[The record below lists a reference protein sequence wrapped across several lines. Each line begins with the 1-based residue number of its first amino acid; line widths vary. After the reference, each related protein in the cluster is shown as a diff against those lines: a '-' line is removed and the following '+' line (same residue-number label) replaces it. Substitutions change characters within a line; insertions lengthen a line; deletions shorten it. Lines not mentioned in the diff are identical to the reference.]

1 MPLQG
6 YSDKY
11 YIFYSIGNKGNEAKF
26 LLITAILLEESF
38 PLNQVIIEGPMP
50 PFSPYNT
57 AKTSDY
63 ADYAVTIE
71 NISFYARCEISL
83 ATFQFH

>member
-1 MPLQG
+1 
-6 YSDKY
+6 
-11 YIFYSIGNKGNEAKF
+11 
-26 LLITAILLEESF
+26 
-38 PLNQVIIEGPMP
+38 MP

-71 NISFYARCEISL
+71 NISFYARREISL
-83 ATFQFH
+83 ATFQFHWPFLYCL